1 MTIARAVMAV
11 ALVGCTPAASP
22 LAQSAPPAGA
32 PLPKIRLERA
42 FGSLAFA
49 QMTGAFQASDGRWY
63 VLEQAGRIMTF
74 KEGDAS
80 ATVFLDI
87 RDHVESGGEKGLLGF
102 AFAPDFDRSRVF
114 FVDYTQGGP
123 LRTHVS
129 SFTSRGAQADKASE
143 VVLLEVAQPFDNHNG
158 GQLAFGPDGLLY
170 IALGDG
176 GSAGDPQRNGQNKS
190 ALLAKILRVDV
201 SDRTTYKIPPD
212 NPFASGGGRGEI
224 YAYGL
229 RNPWRFSFDRETG
242 ALWVADVGQDL
253 WEEIDVVTKGGNYG
267 WNVMEGMH
275 CYNATRCDMTG
286 LTPPIVEY
294 GHDLGCSVTG
304 GFVYRGAAFAELGG
318 AYVYADYCSG
328 RIWGL
333 RDADG
338 RAGAQAEIA
347 MSGFQ
352 ISSFAQDQ
360 KGELYV
366 LQYASAGGLFRITR

>member
-1 MTIARAVMAV
+1 MRLARAVIAAGLV
-11 ALVGCTPAASP
+11 ACTPAAVSP
-22 LAQSAPPAGA
+22 PPASDVA
-32 PLPKIRLERA
+32 LPKIRLERA
-42 FGSLAFA
+42 FGSLAFV
-49 QMTGAFQASDGRWY
+49 QMTGAYQAPAGRWY

-102 AFAPDFDRSRVF
+102 AFASDFDRSGVF

-129 SFTSRGAQADKASE
+129 SFTASGAQADKASE
-143 VVLLEVAQPFDNHNG
+143 VVLLEIGQPFENHNG

-170 IALGDG
+170 IAMGDG
-176 GSAGDPQRNGQNKS
+176 GSGGDPMRNGQNKN

-201 SDRTTYKIPPD
+201 SDRTKYKIPPD

-224 YAYGL
+224 FAYGL
-229 RNPWRFSFDRETG
+229 RNPWRFSFDEGGR
-242 ALWVADVGQDL
+242 LWVADVGQNL
-253 WEEIDVVTKGGNYG
+253 WEEIDIVTKGGNYG

-275 CYNATRCDMTG
+275 CYNASRCDTNG
-286 LTPPIVEY
+286 LVPPIFEY
-294 GHDLGCSVTG
+294 GHDLGCSITG
-304 GFVYRGAAFAELGG
+304 GFVYRGAAVAELRG
-318 AYVYADYCSG
+318 AYVYGDFCSG

-333 RDADG
+333 RYADG
-338 RAGAQAEIA
+338 RVTAQAEIA

-352 ISSFAQDQ
+352 ISSFAQDRT
-360 KGELYV
+360 GELYV
-366 LQYASAGGLFRITR
+366 LQYTSAGGIYRVAR